1 MINSKRAHQA
11 ERSGCRSESEMLSFG
26 ASLRLVYITR
36 QLRSCGVSMNI
47 RFRKIFDISKCDIKK
62 GRGGTEVYH
71 IGSSSKAME
80 RRVR

>member
-1 MINSKRAHQA
+1 
-11 ERSGCRSESEMLSFG
+11 
-26 ASLRLVYITR
+26 
-36 QLRSCGVSMNI
+36 MNI

-71 IGSSSKAME
+71 IGSSSKKME